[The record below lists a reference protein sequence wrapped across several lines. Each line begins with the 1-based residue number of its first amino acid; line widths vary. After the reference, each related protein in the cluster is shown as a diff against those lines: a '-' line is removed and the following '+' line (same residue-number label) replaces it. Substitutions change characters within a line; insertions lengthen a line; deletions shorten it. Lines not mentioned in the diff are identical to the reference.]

1 MAKTTAAP
9 SAAPAA
15 AVSGT
20 ATAAAPEPSAAPAAA
35 GAARPSRRTQ
45 AERSEAMRE
54 RLVDATLK
62 CLVTEGYAGTTVSKI
77 VATAQ
82 VSRGAPVHHFPHKA
96 ALIEAAAEK
105 LVRHFY
111 IELGRIM
118 LSLEDSDDRLH
129 KLITVGWRNLMAT
142 PQTTALLE
150 LLVASR
156 HEPELAAVMRTLW
169 AACYATTETAAN
181 HYLEPASPGDNVSD
195 FMILTQWLLR
205 GMAEDYQLTGQHPA
219 SGAFYDRYLTLWAS
233 LLTQHLRAR
242 PGVTTPPPRPPH
254 WDRSLMEMRREK
266 KNAP

>member
-1 MAKTTAAP
+1 MAKTADTALPAEP
-9 SAAPAA
+9 DAAAPA
-15 AVSGT
+15 GT
-20 ATAAAPEPSAAPAAA
+20 AATARAPGRASAKPA
-35 GAARPSRRTQ
+35 RRTQ

-54 RLVDATLK
+54 RLVEATLK
-62 CLVTEGYAGTTVSKI
+62 CLVSEGYAGTTVSKI

-111 IELGRIM
+111 IELGKIM

-142 PQTTALLE
+142 PHTTALLE

-156 HEPELAAVMRTLW
+156 HEPELANVMRTLW
-169 AACYATTETAAN
+169 AACYDTTQTAAD
-181 HYLEPASPGDNVSD
+181 HYLEPVRAGDNVSD

-219 SGAFYDRYLTLWAS
+219 AGAFYDRYLGLWAA
-233 LLTQHLRAR
+233 LLSQHLRAR
-242 PGVTTPPPRPPH
+242 PGVTTPPPRPAN
-254 WDRSLMEMRREK
+254 WDSSLTGLREREPDGE
-266 KNAP
+266 A

>member
-1 MAKTTAAP
+1 MAKTEATAAP
-9 SAAPAA
+9 ASAEAK
-15 AVSGT
+15 
-20 ATAAAPEPSAAPAAA
+20 
-35 GAARPSRRTQ
+35 PSRRTQ

-54 RLVDATLK
+54 RLVDATLQ
-62 CLVTEGYAGTTVSKI
+62 CLVSEGYSGTTVSKI
-77 VATAQ
+77 VAAAQ

-111 IELGRIM
+111 IELGKIM

-129 KLITVGWRNLMAT
+129 KLITVGWRNLMTT

-156 HEPELAAVMRTLW
+156 HEAELANVMRTLW

-181 HYLEPASPGDNVSD
+181 HYLEPATPADNVGD
-195 FMILTQWLLR
+195 LMILTQWLLR

-219 SGAFYDRYLTLWAS
+219 SGAFYDRYLTLWAG
-233 LLTQHLRAR
+233 LLSQHLRTR
-242 PGVTTPPPRPPH
+242 PGVTTPPPRPTH
-254 WDRSLMEMRREK
+254 WDSSLTDVRRGQREE
-266 KNAP
+266 NAD

>member
-1 MAKTTAAP
+1 MATTADTP
-9 SAAPAA
+9 PAA
-15 AVSGT
+15 STEATGPATT
-20 ATAAAPEPSAAPAAA
+20 ATADRDRPAK
-35 GAARPSRRTQ
+35 PVRRTQ

-54 RLVDATLK
+54 RLVEATLK
-62 CLVTEGYAGTTVSKI
+62 CLVSEGYAGTTVSKI

-118 LSLEDSDDRLH
+118 LSLEDSGDRLH

-142 PQTTALLE
+142 PHTTALLE

-156 HEPELAAVMRTLW
+156 HEPELAHVMRTLW
-169 AACYATTETAAN
+169 AACYDTTETAAN
-181 HYLEPASPGDNVSD
+181 HYLEPVREGDNVSD

-205 GMAEDYQLTGQHPA
+205 GMAEDYQLTGQHPSA
-219 SGAFYDRYLTLWAS
+219 GAFYDRYLGLWAT

-242 PGVTTPPPRPPH
+242 PGVTTPPPRPAH
-254 WDRSLMEMRREK
+254 WDSSLTEVRQQK
-266 KNAP
+266 KTTP

>member
-1 MAKTTAAP
+1 MAKTIATDP
-9 SAAPAA
+9 SAAPVAEAA
-15 AVSGT
+15 AK
-20 ATAAAPEPSAAPAAA
+20 
-35 GAARPSRRTQ
+35 PSRRTQ

-62 CLVTEGYAGTTVSKI
+62 CLVSEGYAGTTVSKI

-142 PQTTALLE
+142 PHTTALLE

-156 HEPELAAVMRTLW
+156 HEPELATVMRTLW
-169 AACYATTETAAN
+169 AACLETTETAAN
-181 HYLEPASPGDNVSD
+181 HYLEPVRPGDSVSD
-195 FMILTQWLLR
+195 FMVLTQWLLR
-205 GMAEDYQLTGQHPA
+205 GMAEDYQLTGAHPA
-219 SGAFYDRYLTLWAS
+219 SAAFYDRHLALWAS

-254 WDRSLMEMRREK
+254 WDRSLSEFRQGK
-266 KNAP
+266 KDTP

>member
-1 MAKTTAAP
+1 MAKTADIAPTAE
-9 SAAPAA
+9 PAA
-15 AVSGT
+15 AV
-20 ATAAAPEPSAAPAAA
+20 ADSAGPAGAPA
-35 GAARPSRRTQ
+35 GDRPAKPARRTQ

-54 RLVDATLK
+54 RLVEATLK
-62 CLVTEGYAGTTVSKI
+62 CLVSEGYAGTTVSKI

-142 PQTTALLE
+142 PYTTALLE
-150 LLVASR
+150 ILVASR
-156 HEPELAAVMRTLW
+156 HEPELAQVMRMLW
-169 AACYATTETAAN
+169 AACYDTTQTAAN
-181 HYLEPASPGDNVSD
+181 HYLEPVRPGEDVSD

-205 GMAEDYQLTGQHPA
+205 GMAEDYQLTGQHP
-219 SGAFYDRYLTLWAS
+219 
-233 LLTQHLRAR
+233 
-242 PGVTTPPPRPPH
+242 
-254 WDRSLMEMRREK
+254 
-266 KNAP
+266 

>member
-1 MAKTTAAP
+1 MAKTAAP
-9 SAAPAA
+9 APAPAARGNAADSAAPAD
-15 AVSGT
+15 
-20 ATAAAPEPSAAPAAA
+20 

-62 CLVTEGYAGTTVSKI
+62 CLVSEGYAGTTVSKI

-169 AACYATTETAAN
+169 AACYRTTQTAAD
-181 HYLEPASPGDNVSD
+181 HYLEPVAPGANVSD

-205 GMAEDYQLTGQHPA
+205 GMAEDYQLTGHQPNSA
-219 SGAFYDRYLTLWAS
+219 AFFDRYLGLWSTLLA
-233 LLTQHLRAR
+233 THLRAR
-242 PGVTTPPPRPPH
+242 PGVTTPPPRPEH
-254 WDRSLMEMRREK
+254 WDSSLAAVRQGKE
-266 KNAP
+266 